1 MLILAFDTS
10 TMAGNVALLDD
21 HQTLAAKPLTE
32 DKRSAQ
38 TLAPALSSL
47 MRECSVTP
55 SSIRLIATT
64 IGPGSFT
71 GLRVGVTTAKMLAYA
86 LNCPVMGLDTLEV
99 LASQVPAEVVE
110 KSVSGKIHAIL
121 DAQRRELVVGRF
133 LADKERATGDSSD
146 LNVHRSAENEILP
159 AETWLASLQPGDIV
173 TGAGASRWLEKLPA
187 GVLVVDSRHREPLA
201 ATIGRLALAAHQQGR
216 RDDLWNLAPHYI
228 RPSYADEK
236 RVV

>member
-10 TMAGNVALLDD
+10 AMAGNVALLDD
-21 HQTLAAKPLTE
+21 RQVLAAKQLAD

-47 MRECSVTP
+47 MRECSVSP
-55 SSIRLIATT
+55 SAIRLIATT

-110 KSVSGKIHAIL
+110 NSMSGRIHAVL
-121 DAQRRELVVGRF
+121 DAQRRELVVGTF
-133 LADKERATGDSSD
+133 LAEKEQGTSDSSD
-146 LNVHRSAENEILP
+146 LKVHRSAENQILP
-159 AETWLASLQPGDIV
+159 AEAWLASLQPGDIV
-173 TGAGASRWLEKLPA
+173 TGAGANRWLEKLPA
-187 GVLVVDSRHREPLA
+187 GVLVVDSSHREPLA
-201 ATIGRLALAAHQQGR
+201 TTIGRLALEAYQQGR

-236 RVV
+236 RTV